1 MRVAITGGTGLVGG
15 HIAEALSA
23 AGHQV
28 VLIARGVDQRPW
40 AREVLA
46 LPHVSHVRTGIDDE
60 EALANA
66 FQGCE
71 AVAHC
76 AGINREIGS
85 QTYQAIHVT
94 GTINVVRAAEK
105 AGVKRLALVSFL
117 RARPACGS
125 PYHESK
131 WAAEEIVRKANL
143 EWTIVKPGMM
153 FGPGDHMLDHLSR
166 AIRTFPF
173 YVGVGQRRVRPLAVE
188 DAARVL
194 TAALVDGRLSRKT
207 IPLLGPTELD
217 FDDIARLVARVIGK
231 RRLFIRAPIALHY
244 VLARVAEA
252 TMTVP
257 LISTAQVRILE
268 EELIEPA
275 LAPDRVPDDLVPL
288 TAFDEKSIRAG
299 LPGPEGFRLSDLRLF
314 ATVHC
319 NRRQLLTMC
328 GEGTTIIKRDCKD
341 VLEFVLDVNQ
351 YRRADLKVGRVH
363 WIRRDGNTGLVR
375 HGGRFMGL
383 PAPPATLSFKLTPYS
398 RLDFRGEEMP
408 WPLRGFDGFFTCD
421 PTPEGTRVTHRECFL
436 LGPIIGPAI
445 KALLGGWLASDTAA
459 EVERIKGILE
469 GSSNAAGGGP

>member
-1 MRVAITGGTGLVGG
+1 MRIAITGGTGLVGG
-15 HIAEALSA
+15 HLAVALSA
-23 AGHQV
+23 AAHQV

-40 AREVLA
+40 SREVLG

-60 EALANA
+60 EALAHA

-85 QTYQAIHVT
+85 QTYQAVHVA

-117 RARPACGS
+117 RARPDCGS

-131 WAAEEIVRKANL
+131 WAAEEIVRKSNV

-153 FGPGDHMLDHLSR
+153 FGRGDHMLDHLSR

-194 TAALVDGRLSRKT
+194 TAALVNGRLSRKT
-207 IPLLGPTELD
+207 IPLLGPTELG
-217 FDDIARLVARVIGK
+217 FDNIARLVARVIGK

-257 LISTAQVRILE
+257 LISIAQVRILE

-275 LAPDRVPDDLVPL
+275 LAPDWMPDELVPM

-299 LPGPEGFRLSDLRLF
+299 LPRPEGFRLSDLRLF
-314 ATVHC
+314 ATVH
-319 NRRQLLTMC
+319 RDSKQLLTMC

-375 HGGRFMGL
+375 HGGRFMRL

-408 WPLRGFDGFFTCD
+408 WPLRGFDGSFTCD
-421 PTPEGTRVTHRECFL
+421 ATPEGTRVTHRECFL
-436 LGPIIGPAI
+436 LGPIMGPTI
-445 KALLGGWLASDTAA
+445 KALLGGWLAGDTAA
-459 EVERIKGILE
+459 EVERMKRILE
-469 GSSNAAGGGP
+469 GSTNLASGGP